1 MCKYFVTYIFMS
13 YCMIFLIGTNCTIIK
28 CDRSSGIIESL
39 HCDNRIDCNTK
50 GLINYKPDNIFI
62 ELFNSTSIIISD
74 KQMTISQSFPIE
86 ISLNNIG
93 TQYLLNIAQI
103 LCSIDKKRI
112 SSFNKKVQTMEK
124 IRSLDEYYINNDHPG
139 YNTRTMLL
147 ITSIFN
153 GVSLILNIYIVL
165 KWNNNP

>member
-1 MCKYFVTYIFMS
+1 MCNYFKAQILMS
-13 YCMIFLIGTNCTIIK
+13 FCMVFLIGTSCTIIK
-28 CDRSSGIIESL
+28 CDRNSGITQL
-39 HCDNRIDCNTK
+39 LQCGDRIDCNMK
-50 GLINYKPDNIFI
+50 GFISYKSDPIFI

-86 ISLNNIG
+86 ITLNNLS
-93 TQYLLNIAQI
+93 TQYLLNIAQV

-153 GVSLILNIYIVL
+153 GVSLILNIYIIL
-165 KWNNNP
+165 KWNNNS